1 MQMQFFRQVSFLV
14 FGQWNKALLLITD
27 SLQGC
32 RFAQFS
38 LHDINL
44 KNKSK

>member
-1 MQMQFFRQVSFLV
+1 MQMQFFRQMSFLV
-14 FGQWNKALLLITD
+14 FGQWNKAVLVTD

-32 RFAQFS
+32 NFAQFS
-38 LHDINL
+38 LHDIKL

>member
-1 MQMQFFRQVSFLV
+1 MQIHFFQQVSSLV
-14 FGQWNKALLLITD
+14 FGQWNKAVLITD

-32 RFAQFS
+32 HFAQFS
-38 LHDINL
+38 LNDINL